1 MNNSHIV
8 FLARGIIYA
17 WGHRQRFNMPVMK
30 GWELSLLLNE
40 LRILDDKMNNDFDGN
55 VIHKPGGI

>member
-8 FLARGIIYA
+8 FLARDITDA
-17 WGHRQRFNMPVMK
+17 WGKGQRFNMPIMK

-40 LRILDDKMNNDFDGN
+40 LRVLDVK
-55 VIHKPGGI
+55 VINSLGDDVNRKQG